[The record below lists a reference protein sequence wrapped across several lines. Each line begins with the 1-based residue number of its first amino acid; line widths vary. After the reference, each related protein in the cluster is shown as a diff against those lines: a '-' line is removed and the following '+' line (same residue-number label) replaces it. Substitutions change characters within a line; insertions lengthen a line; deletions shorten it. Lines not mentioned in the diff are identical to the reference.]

1 MISNQRIVELA
12 TKVGFDACGVCAAT
26 ELVEEKEHFRSWIS
40 QNYHAE
46 MAYMARNFEMRM
58 NPALIVPN
66 AKSVISVL
74 LSYKREEISI
84 VKIPPKISRYAV
96 GSDYHVVIKSMLFD
110 LMNKIRVEFGDVNG
124 RAFVDSA
131 PVLERTWAVKSGL
144 GWIGKNSNLIN
155 PTLGSYV
162 FIGELIVDV
171 EIEPTNVQIPN
182 RCGNCTQCMDAC
194 PSGAIISSKVIDA
207 NKCIS
212 YINIEKKT
220 TLTEQEYSMLNGW
233 CFGCDICQEACP
245 WNKKAA
251 IKNHPQ
257 LQNERL
263 NELLP
268 EQLAGMS
275 ETEFGDLF
283 AETPLMRAG
292 YEKVM
297 MAVKSILQQK

>member
-1 MISNQRIVELA
+1 MIPNLRIVELA
-12 TKVGFDACGVCAAT
+12 TEVGFDACGVSVVS
-26 ELVEEKEHFRSWIS
+26 ELVEEKERLADWIS
-40 QNYHAE
+40 NGHHAE
-46 MAYMARNFEMRM
+46 MAYMANNFEMRL

-74 LSYKREEISI
+74 LSYRREDLSI
-84 VKIPPKISRYAV
+84 IKNSPKISRYAL
-96 GSDYHVVIKSMLFD
+96 GPDYHLVIKSMLFD
-110 LMNKIRVEFGDVNG
+110 LMSRIREEFGSVNG

-131 PVLERTWAVKSGL
+131 PVLERAWAVKSGL

-171 EIEPTNVQIPN
+171 EIEPTIVEIPN
-182 RCGNCTQCMDAC
+182 RCGNCTQCIDAC
-194 PSGAIISSKVIDA
+194 PSGAIIEPKVVDA

-220 TLTEQEYSMLNGW
+220 SLNEHEYSMLNGW
-233 CFGCDICQEACP
+233 CFGCDICQEVCP

-251 IKNHPQ
+251 IKKHPQ
-257 LQNERL
+257 LQNEKL

-268 EQLAGMS
+268 EQLVGMS
-275 ETEFGDLF
+275 ETEFGELF
-283 AETPLMRAG
+283 TETPLMRAG
-292 YEKVM
+292 YEKVLL
-297 MAVKSILQQK
+297 AVKSIHQQK